1 MPLRIIIDGY
11 NLIGIYHRDLQ
22 KQREFLIKKLIRYSE
37 LKKHQI
43 ILVFDGYKSGYP
55 ERKVFNHGNL
65 KIVYTGQGE
74 TADEF
79 IYSFLR
85 VIKNEWVVVSSD
97 RSIQKEAWSKNAI
110 PLNSEDF
117 ERIMEG
123 SIREENKSP
132 ESEKEINQKEYY
144 DKTEKNT
151 KKGNPNQLS
160 RKEKVLLRIMEKL

>member
-11 NLIGIYHRDLQ
+11 NLMGIYHRDLE
-22 KQREFLIKKLIRYSE
+22 KQRNLLIERLRRYAE

-43 ILVFDGYKSGYP
+43 ILVFDGYRSGSL
-55 ERKVFNHGNL
+55 ERRVFSHGNV

-79 IYSFLR
+79 ICSFLK
-85 VIKNEWVVVSSD
+85 VLKNEWVVVSSD
-97 RSIQKEAWSKNAI
+97 RSIQKEAWSNKAI

-117 ERIMEG
+117 ERIMEDYL
-123 SIREENKSP
+123 IETDKSTNL
-132 ESEKEINQKEYY
+132 EKGMNQKEDY
-144 DKTEKNT
+144 KRTEKNT

-160 RKEKVLLRIMEKL
+160 KKERALMRIIEKL